1 LKKIYNGK
9 FHKTK
14 KNKTYLMKFSEIK
27 ELSTAEIVE
36 RIDTEL
42 NLLSRMKMNH
52 AVSPLDNPN
61 KISETRKT
69 VARLK
74 TELKVRQLQQQSE
87 SKE

>member
-1 LKKIYNGK
+1 
-9 FHKTK
+9 
-14 KNKTYLMKFSEIK
+14 MKFSEIK
-27 ELSTAEIVE
+27 ELSTDEIIE
-36 RIDTEL
+36 RIDTEQ

-61 KISETRKT
+61 KISETRKI

-74 TELKVRQLQQQSE
+74 TELKARQLQQQSE